1 MLGPEGRGERGQ
13 RQADPGAGVGLRS
26 ALSLGSLGIQMDRG
40 REGGRKSSL
49 AACPCECAGWTLQH
63 TKPEELPDIMK
74 VR

>member
-1 MLGPEGRGERGQ
+1 
-13 RQADPGAGVGLRS
+13 
-26 ALSLGSLGIQMDRG
+26 MDRG